1 MRDLAGAAPL
11 RTPRTAGAGHGVPGD
26 SDAADCAAA
35 SGAERAAASGAERD
49 AEGVG
54 RAGARQFTGLE
65 FDPDKREAPPAS

>member
-11 RTPRTAGAGHGVPGD
+11 RTPRTAGAGHGSPGD

-35 SGAERAAASGAERD
+35 SGAERD
-49 AEGVG
+49 AEGAG

-65 FDPDKREAPPAS
+65 FEPDKREAPPAS